1 MTSGESTTEQAAPDI
16 TISGSDR
23 LASRNWHLDRYA
35 TPIFMVLFF
44 TIITTTQGSSF
55 AGWSNLSVVLGSS
68 SYLAFLAAA
77 AATTLIAG
85 QFDLSIGACAGTSAI
100 LTAYIT
106 SQWHLN
112 SLLACVLVALFGAL
126 VGLVN
131 AWLVLGFHINAFIAT
146 LATSGALAGVA
157 QWVSGGQTLFQG
169 IPASLTRAGTG
180 TFMQI
185 PYPVYYAL
193 AVFIV
198 MWVMS
203 RRSVLG
209 RHWYA
214 SGANPTAA
222 RLAGVNVTR
231 ATAWAFAV
239 SGVLAG
245 LAGVLSTARFGS
257 ADPAAGPD
265 LLLPAFAAAFLG
277 STILSDGAFSV
288 SGAVIA
294 AFLIQLAENGL
305 DVAGV
310 NVAVQPIFNGLVLAG
325 AVALTEY
332 FRRRRSRFRV
342 DQAAG
347 REVDAGSQAAPGND
361 GKGVAK

>member
-1 MTSGESTTEQAAPDI
+1 MTSSKSAADQAALDI
-16 TISGSDR
+16 PLSRSARRT
-23 LASRNWHLDRYA
+23 SRNWHLDRYA
-35 TPIFMVLFF
+35 TPIFMVFFF
-44 TIITTTQGSSF
+44 TVITGTQGSSF
-55 AGWSNLSVVLGSS
+55 AAWSNLSVVLGSS

-100 LTAYIT
+100 LTAFIT
-106 SQWHLN
+106 SHWHLN
-112 SLLACVLVALFGAL
+112 SLLSCVLVALFGTM
-126 VGLVN
+126 VGMVN

-146 LATSGALAGVA
+146 LATSGALAGVSE
-157 QWVSGGQTLFQG
+157 WVSGGQTLFQG
-169 IPASLTRAGTG
+169 IPGSLIHAGTG
-180 TFMQI
+180 AFLQI

-193 AVFIV
+193 AVFII
-198 MWVMS
+198 MWVVS

-209 RHWYA
+209 RYWYA
-214 SGANPTAA
+214 SGANPAAA

-239 SGVLAG
+239 SGTLAG

-257 ADPAAGPD
+257 ADPSAGPD

-288 SGAVIA
+288 TGAVIA

-332 FRRRRSRFRV
+332 FRRRRSRFRME
-342 DQAAG
+342 QASD
-347 REVDAGSQAAPGND
+347 REVDAGSQAAPVHE
-361 GKGVAK
+361 GKG